1 MDWRSVN
8 FDWNRARAFLVTAE
22 EGSLSAA
29 ARALGMAQPTL
40 GRQVTALEQE
50 LGVVLFERVGRGLAL
65 TPSGVELV
73 EHVRAMGDA
82 ASRVSLTA
90 SGQSQSI
97 EGTIRITT
105 TEVYAAFVLPPI
117 IAKLRPLAPGITIE
131 IVASNA
137 VSDLR
142 RREADI
148 AIRNG
153 RPTDPDLIAK
163 KVKDD
168 FAQLYATPAYLDRIG
183 NPSSL
188 AEFSQADFIGF
199 DDNKPLLDG
208 LNALGFN
215 LTGRNFPVLTGSHL
229 VHWDLVKQGL
239 GVGVMQMRT
248 GDAEPLV
255 RRILPQLARQQQ
267 GRDPALVAR
276 HPPRRQQPFAQRRA
290 GAVEDRSR
298 GHRFLMTAPRAFE
311 GPRPRLELVAP
322 PLAAAGADIAL
333 RPAQPGQRLNA
344 PRLRSVAFL
353 KPQHS
358 AHRTA
363 LHKLQPMRSAYPF
376 GVNIT
381 RTFGSSLP

>member
-1 MDWRSVN
+1 MHFRMDWRSVN

-40 GRQVTALEQE
+40 GRQVTALERE
-50 LGVVLFERVGRGLAL
+50 LGVALFERVGRGLAL
-65 TPSGVELV
+65 TPSGLELV

-105 TEVYAAFVLPPI
+105 TEVYAAFVLPPM
-117 IAKLRPLAPGITIE
+117 IAKLRRLAPGITIE

-188 AEFSQADFIGF
+188 AGFSQANFIGF

-239 GVGVMQMRT
+239 GVGVMQIRT

-255 RRILPQLARQQQ
+255 RRILPTM
-267 GRDPALVAR
+267 DPIEVPVWLVAYR
-276 HPPRRQQPFAQRRA
+276 ELRTSRRVRLDF
-290 GAVEDRSR
+290 D
-298 GHRFLMTAPRAFE
+298 FLFD
-311 GPRPRLELVAP
+311 ELYT
-322 PLAAAGADIAL
+322 
-333 RPAQPGQRLNA
+333 
-344 PRLRSVAFL
+344 SVL
-353 KPQHS
+353 
-358 AHRTA
+358 
-363 LHKLQPMRSAYPF
+363 L
-376 GVNIT
+376 
-381 RTFGSSLP
+381 SSP